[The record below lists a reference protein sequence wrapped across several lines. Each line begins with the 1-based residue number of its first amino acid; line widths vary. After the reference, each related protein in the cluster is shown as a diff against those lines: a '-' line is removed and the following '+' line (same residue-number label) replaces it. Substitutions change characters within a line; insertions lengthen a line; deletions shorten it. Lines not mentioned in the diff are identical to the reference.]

1 MTIILPHRVYF
12 SIFSRKI
19 LVNLWNFSFAPFYLP
34 IFYVISNSVSVL
46 SALTRCHW
54 EKAYSLQM
62 FVYTRMCVLFLWA
75 LLLIY
80 LRTIQV
86 QFVVVFSSSYICSW
100 IICKIVVVIVIFSF
114 VGNDTDISEHWANI
128 IATDRKKSFLIYSYV
143 GIFWIKSL
151 VIQKSAFEMLPSPR
165 QLHIVLLFQQ
175 GIVQIS
181 ANSKII
187 IEVLSIYHC
196 IWLVV
201 VKSSSWFLT
210 GKSFS

>member
-114 VGNDTDISEHWANI
+114 VGNDTDISDTLSQYNCYW
-128 IATDRKKSFLIYSYV
+128 
-143 GIFWIKSL
+143 
-151 VIQKSAFEMLPSPR
+151 QK
-165 QLHIVLLFQQ
+165 
-175 GIVQIS
+175 
-181 ANSKII
+181 KII
-187 IEVLSIYHC
+187 FDILVCRYFLNQITRHPEISIRNAS
-196 IWLVV
+196 
-201 VKSSSWFLT
+201 KSKTATYSITFSAGDSSNISKF
-210 GKSFS
+210 

>member
-114 VGNDTDISEHWANI
+114 VGNDTDISDTLSQYNCYWQKKI
-128 IATDRKKSFLIYSYV
+128 IFDILV
-143 GIFWIKSL
+143 CIFWIKSL
-151 VIQKSAFEMLPSPR
+151 VIQKSAFEMLTSSR

-187 IEVLSIYHC
+187 IEVLSIYDC